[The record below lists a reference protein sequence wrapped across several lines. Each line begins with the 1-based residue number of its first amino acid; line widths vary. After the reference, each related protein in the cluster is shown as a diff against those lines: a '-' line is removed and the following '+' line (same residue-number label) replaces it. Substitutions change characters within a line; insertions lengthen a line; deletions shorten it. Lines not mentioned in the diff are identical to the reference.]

1 MKLLYATTN
10 IHKLRGA
17 NRALAGTGIELMP
30 PSIDLPDVPEI
41 QSDDQTEVSVDK
53 AIKYHALL
61 RCPVVVMDSGLFIE
75 PLGGF
80 PGVYTKYVLDVLG
93 IDKLVDLARN
103 IEKPV
108 AFAQRTITYFDGVT
122 LKTFSS
128 KVTGI
133 LVREPRGMNGRNYDK
148 YFVADGKDKT
158 IAELSDEEQ
167 TALIAPVWQEFAAWV
182 NKHKKD
188 LCSSK

>member
-1 MKLLYATTN
+1 MELLYATTN
-10 IHKLRGA
+10 MHKLRGA
-17 NRALAGTGIELMP
+17 NRALVGTGIELVP

-53 AIKYHALL
+53 AIKHHALL
-61 RCPVVVMDSGLFIE
+61 RCPVVVMDSGLFIK

-80 PGVYTKYVLDVLG
+80 PGVYTKYALNVLG
-93 IDKLVDLARN
+93 MDKLVDLVRD

-108 AFAQRTITYFDGVT
+108 AFTQRTIAYFDGAT

-128 KVTGI
+128 KVAGA
-133 LVREPRGMNGRNYDK
+133 LVREPRGINGRNYDK
-148 YFVADGKDKT
+148 YFVVDGKNKT
-158 IAELSDEEQ
+158 IAELSDDEQ

>member
-1 MKLLYATTN
+1 MKLLYTTTN

-17 NRALAGTGIELMP
+17 NRALAGTGIELVP

-61 RCPVVVMDSGLFIE
+61 RRPIVVMDSGLFIK

-80 PGVYTKYVLDVLG
+80 PGVYTKYALNVLG
-93 IDKLVDLARN
+93 MDKLVDLVRD

-108 AFAQRTITYFDGVT
+108 AFTQRTIAYFDGAT

-128 KVTGI
+128 KVAGA
-133 LVREPRGMNGRNYDK
+133 LVREPRGINGRNYDK
-148 YFVADGKDKT
+148 YFVVDGKNKT
-158 IAELSDEEQ
+158 IAELSDDEQ

-182 NKHKKD
+182 KEYKKEVI
-188 LCSSK
+188 

>member
-182 NKHKKD
+182 KEHQKEVI
-188 LCSSK
+188 

>member
-17 NRALAGTGIELMP
+17 NRALAGTGIELML

-93 IDKLVDLARN
+93 IDKLVDLTRN

-108 AFAQRTITYFDGVT
+108 AFTQRTITYFDGVT

-128 KVTGI
+128 KVTGT

-148 YFVADGKDKT
+148 YFVADGRDKT
-158 IAELSDEEQ
+158 IAEFSDEEQ
-167 TALIAPVWQEFAAWV
+167 TALTAPVWQEFAAWV

>member
-1 MKLLYATTN
+1 MKLLYTTTN

-30 PSIDLPDVPEI
+30 PSISLPDVPEI

-53 AIKYHALL
+53 AIKYHTLL

-93 IDKLVDLARN
+93 MDKLVNLVQN
-103 IEKPV
+103 IENPV
-108 AFAQRTITYFDGVT
+108 AFTQRTVTYFDGAT
-122 LKTFSS
+122 LKSFSS
-128 KVTGI
+128 KITGM

-148 YFVADGKDKT
+148 YFVADSKGKT
-158 IAELSDEEQ
+158 IAELSGDEQ
-167 TALIAPVWQEFAAWV
+167 TALIAPV
-182 NKHKKD
+182 
-188 LCSSK
+188 

>member
-41 QSDDQTEVSVDK
+41 QSDDQAEVSVDK
-53 AIKYHALL
+53 AIKYHTLL

-93 IDKLVDLARN
+93 MDKLVNLVQN
-103 IEKPV
+103 IENPV
-108 AFAQRTITYFDGVT
+108 AFTQRTVTYFDGVT

-128 KVTGI
+128 KVTGT

-148 YFVADGKDKT
+148 YFVADGIDKT
-158 IAELSDEEQ
+158 IAELSDKEQ
-167 TALIAPVWQEFAAWV
+167 TVLIAPVWQEFAAWV
-182 NKHKKD
+182 KEYQKEVI
-188 LCSSK
+188 

>member
-1 MKLLYATTN
+1 MKLLYTTTN

-61 RCPVVVMDSGLFIE
+61 RRPMVVMDSGLFIE

-93 IDKLVDLARN
+93 MGKLVDLVRD
-103 IEKPV
+103 IERPV
-108 AFAQRTITYFDGVT
+108 AFTQRTIAYFDGAT
-122 LKTFSS
+122 LKAFSS
-128 KVTGI
+128 KVAGA

-148 YFVADGKDKT
+148 YFVVDSKGKT
-158 IAELSDEEQ
+158 IAELSDDEQ
-167 TALIAPVWQEFAAWV
+167 TALIAPVWREFAAWAKEYQKEV
-182 NKHKKD
+182 V
-188 LCSSK
+188 

>member
-41 QSDDQTEVSVDK
+41 QSDDQAEVSVDK
-53 AIKYHALL
+53 AIKYHTLL

-93 IDKLVDLARN
+93 MDKLVNLVQN
-103 IEKPV
+103 IENPV
-108 AFAQRTITYFDGVT
+108 AFTQRTITYFDGAT

-128 KVTGI
+128 KVTGT

-158 IAELSDEEQ
+158 IAGLSDEEQ

-182 NKHKKD
+182 KEHQKEVI
-188 LCSSK
+188 